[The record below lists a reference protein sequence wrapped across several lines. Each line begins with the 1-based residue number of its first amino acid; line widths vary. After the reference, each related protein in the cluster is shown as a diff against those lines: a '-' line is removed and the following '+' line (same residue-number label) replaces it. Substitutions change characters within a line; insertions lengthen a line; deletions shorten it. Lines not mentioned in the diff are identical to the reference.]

1 MSEYQYYEFQA
12 IDRPLTREEQEAVAS
27 LSSRV
32 EPHPRRAT
40 FVYNYGDFRGNPE
53 KVLAQYYDAMF
64 YFANWG
70 SRHLL
75 FRFPAAAVDVAE
87 MQRYSVATDDDPP
100 SEAITVELLGDYVVL
115 GIRLD
120 EEEGF
125 GWVDGEGWLD
135 RLVGLREALLQRD
148 YRALYLAWLKA
159 ITLEYNA
166 DRDALEPPVP
176 PGLAVL
182 TPPLQAF
189 VELFD
194 VDAGL
199 LKDAAGR
206 SPALKPAKLS
216 KARLRLALQT
226 MPEEEKDAF
235 LLRMLDDEP
244 RLSLT
249 LRQHLGLYPAAPPAS
264 TEPQRTVGDLLDTI
278 GLGEDSSFLSE

>member
-32 EPHPRRAT
+32 EPHPRRAV
-40 FVYNYGDFRGNPE
+40 FVYHYSDFRGNPE

-64 YFANWG
+64 YLANWG

-75 FRFPAAAVDVAE
+75 FRFPSALVDVAE
-87 MQRYSVATDDDPP
+87 MQQYSIPTDDDPP
-100 SEAITVELLGDYVVL
+100 SEAITVEQIGDYVVL

-125 GWVDGEGWLD
+125 GWVEGEGWLD
-135 RLVGLREALLQRD
+135 RLIGLREALLQRD
-148 YRALYLAWLKA
+148 YRTLYLAWLKG
-159 ITLEYNA
+159 ITLEYNI
-166 DRDALEPPVP
+166 DREAPEPPIP
-176 PGLAVL
+176 PGLAAL

-194 VDAGL
+194 VDADL
-199 LKDAAGR
+199 LDNAAQR
-206 SPALKPAKLS
+206 SPALKPARLS
-216 KARLRLALQT
+216 QGKMRLAIQGMT
-226 MPEEEKDAF
+226 AEDKDGF
-235 LLRMLDDEP
+235 LLRLLADEP

-249 LRQHLGLYPAAPPAS
+249 LHQHLGLSPAAPS
-264 TEPQRTVGDLLDTI
+264 TSDSPRRTVGDLLAAI
-278 GLGEDSSFLSE
+278 GLDDE